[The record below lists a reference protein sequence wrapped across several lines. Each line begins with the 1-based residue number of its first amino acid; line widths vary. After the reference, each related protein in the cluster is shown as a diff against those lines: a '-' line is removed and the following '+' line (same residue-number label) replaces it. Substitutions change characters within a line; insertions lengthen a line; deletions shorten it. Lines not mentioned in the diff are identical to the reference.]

1 MKYFFSLIVI
11 FYTLITYECMAN
23 STDEAFQS
31 FWNEFRIAVIKEDYA
46 TLEKFTK
53 FPLKIRGP
61 DDSMPTEYF
70 RKDDF
75 KDIFDRIMQQK
86 TYLPNDED
94 SLIKTSMK
102 EIVDNTLLISDMK
115 NGEQY
120 QIEQLVFEY
129 INGQWFFTN
138 AYLEE

>member
-1 MKYFFSLIVI
+1 M
-11 FYTLITYECMAN
+11 ITYECMAN

-53 FPLKIRGP
+53 FPLDVRGVH
-61 DDSMPTEYF
+61 DSMPTEYF
-70 RKDDF
+70 KKDEF
-75 KDIFDRIMQQK
+75 KDIFNRLMKQK
-86 TYLPNDED
+86 IYPVHQED
-94 SLIKTSMK
+94 LVLTSMK
-102 EIVDNTLLISDMK
+102 TIVSNTELVSDMK

-120 QIEQLVFEY
+120 RIEHLVFEN
-129 INGQWFFTN
+129 IDGQWFFTN